1 MATYIVSVLYIQSNQ
16 RSTGSKD
23 ACHATGVTDGKMV
36 YTPCK
41 NRRFFWGGGV
51 GGYLLG
57 DFVPFPPANKMP
69 KIRPFPGMTEGP

>member
-1 MATYIVSVLYIQSNQ
+1 MTFKINGTEWLRRLRTIEIIIIYSTYIVSVLYIQSNQ

-41 NRRFFWGGGV
+41 NRRF
-51 GGYLLG
+51 LLG
-57 DFVPFPPANKMP
+57 RGS
-69 KIRPFPGMTEGP
+69 IY